1 MHFIL
6 TIVLTA
12 ALMLG
17 ITAPISQ
24 AMDLPQEVKNIVK
37 RGQLRVGVKTDVPG
51 FSVQDLSGNFQG
63 MEVDIAK
70 KLAMRMGLKANN
82 IIYVPVTAK
91 TRGQLVDSGDIDM
104 VIATFTITEERK
116 KTWNFSTP
124 YYIDAISLL
133 VKKSS
138 NIDSY
143 NDLKDKKVGVAE
155 GSTSKEGLIK
165 AAEQH
170 GVTLSDTNNFQT
182 FPDYPSIK
190 AALDAGQVQA
200 FCVDGSILAGYLD
213 SGTHLLT
220 SIRFMPQ
227 QYGIVTKLAN
237 KEQAAFVNE
246 CIETWLADG
255 TIKEF
260 IEDNNVPPS
269 FNE

>member
-1 MHFIL
+1 M
-6 TIVLTA
+6 
-12 ALMLG
+12 
-17 ITAPISQ
+17 
-24 AMDLPQEVKNIVK
+24 
-37 RGQLRVGVKTDVPG
+37 
-51 FSVQDLSGNFQG
+51 
-63 MEVDIAK
+63 
-70 KLAMRMGLKANN
+70 
-82 IIYVPVTAK
+82 
-91 TRGQLVDSGDIDM
+91 
-104 VIATFTITEERK
+104 
-116 KTWNFSTP
+116 
-124 YYIDAISLL
+124 
-133 VKKSS
+133 
-138 NIDSY
+138 
-143 NDLKDKKVGVAE
+143 GVAE

-237 KEQAAFVNE
+237 KELAAFVNE

>member
-1 MHFIL
+1 
-6 TIVLTA
+6 
-12 ALMLG
+12 
-17 ITAPISQ
+17 
-24 AMDLPQEVKNIVK
+24 MDFNCGCSLPQFFWESFMQNIY
-37 RGQLRVGVKTDVPG
+37 D
-51 FSVQDLSGNFQG
+51 N
-63 MEVDIAK
+63 K
-70 KLAMRMGLKANN
+70 KFFNEYIEMRDKEINANN
-82 IIYVPVTAK
+82 LIEKPVFK
-91 TRGQLVDSGDIDM
+91 SLI
-104 VIATFTITEERK
+104 
-116 KTWNFSTP
+116 P
-124 YYIDAISLL
+124 Y
-133 VKKSS
+133 
-138 NIDSY
+138 
-143 NDLKDKKVGVAE
+143 LKDKKVGVAE

-237 KEQAAFVNE
+237 KELAAFVNE